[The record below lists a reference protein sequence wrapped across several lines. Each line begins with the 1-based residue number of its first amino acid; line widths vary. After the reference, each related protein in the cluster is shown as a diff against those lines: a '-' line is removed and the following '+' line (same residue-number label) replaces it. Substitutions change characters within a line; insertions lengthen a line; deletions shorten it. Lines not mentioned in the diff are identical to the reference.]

1 MAFYFFSE
9 NPCIFLAALSSSR
22 SLVVSLLVSDI
33 FENLPSYVTAL
44 VTFVTVVTVG
54 TVVKEVTL
62 LTVVT
67 VVVTNK
73 LRQKKTFV
81 KNILTNNFFVA
92 GPFLKK

>member
-1 MAFYFFSE
+1 MVLFLQKTLAF
-9 NPCIFLAALSSSR
+9 FLAALSSSR

-33 FENLPSYVTAL
+33 CENLPSYVTAL

-73 LRQKKTFV
+73 LRQKKH
-81 KNILTNNFFVA
+81 L
-92 GPFLKK
+92 

>member
-1 MAFYFFSE
+1 MASYFFSE

-33 FENLPSYVTAL
+33 CEKVTYLPSYVT
-44 VTFVTVVTVG
+44 VVTVVTFLTVVTVV

-67 VVVTNK
+67 VVVTSK
-73 LRQKKTFV
+73 LSKKH
-81 KNILTNNFFVA
+81 L
-92 GPFLKK
+92 

>member
-1 MAFYFFSE
+1 MVFFSSE

-33 FENLPSYVTAL
+33 CENLPSYVTAL
-44 VTFVTVVTVG
+44 VTFVMVVTVG

-73 LRQKKTFV
+73 FRQKTFV
-81 KNILTNNFFVA
+81 KNILTSNFFVA
-92 GPFLKK
+92 RPFLKE

>member
-1 MAFYFFSE
+1 
-9 NPCIFLAALSSSR
+9 
-22 SLVVSLLVSDI
+22 
-33 FENLPSYVTAL
+33 VTAL
-44 VTFVTVVTVG
+44 VTFVTVG

-73 LRQKKTFV
+73 LGQKKTFV

-92 GPFLKK
+92 RPFLTK